1 MLGPDWFLNQ
11 TVQDPGARR
20 FRSDSSTPLS
30 SIIYLQTCT
39 VAQNGHRVVLHFVII
54 LKGTSVSMSQNLQSV
69 PRNVVS
75 QSSSTPL
82 VVNGILWEPVTLPLQ
97 LPAKE
102 LVMIITWLHNGASIA
117 VVQPSAH
124 PRILVTNPAWQK
136 RVNFTQSYSLCL
148 NNLTEAEVGSYSAQM
163 TTENSVIFSNYTL
176 RIFRRLRNLQITSHA
191 QLSENRTCE
200 IHLTCSVENPNDN
213 AWLRWQTP
221 GNTSLSEPNLTI
233 SWDPRNASE
242 HNYTCIAETPA
253 NNLSLTVSA
262 RGLCEGIFN
271 KENERWDFTWI
282 IITAP
287 LISIIII
294 VGIIFWCSLHLSTQ
308 QTHSPVESMWN
319 LEYTS
324 GSPGSTVYAQVTHPS
339 REKENLTPVKNNE
352 SVTIYSTVNHSKER
366 YCNPEDSKFSF
377 YKASG
382 RDSLAERTMCW
393 QSLELSGPTLIS

>member
-1 MLGPDWFLNQ
+1 MTVLRSPAPVTTAESMFWLFLSLPFVFCLGP
-11 TVQDPGARR
+11 
-20 FRSDSSTPLS
+20 
-30 SIIYLQTCT
+30 
-39 VAQNGHRVVLHFVII
+39 
-54 LKGTSVSMSQNLQSV
+54 GT
-69 PRNVVS
+69 VVS

-102 LVMIITWLHNGASIA
+102 SVVIITWLHNGASIA
-117 VVQPSAH
+117 VLQPNGR
-124 PRILVTNPAWQK
+124 PGILVTNPAWQK
-136 RVNFTQSYSLCL
+136 RVNFTQSYSLWL

-176 RIFRRLRNLQITSHA
+176 RIFRRLRNLQITSHV

-233 SWDPRNASE
+233 SWDPRNDSE

-262 RGLCEGIFN
+262 RGLCEG
-271 KENERWDFTWI
+271 
-282 IITAP
+282 
-287 LISIIII
+287 
-294 VGIIFWCSLHLSTQ
+294 SLHLSTQ
-308 QTHSPVESMWN
+308 QTQSPVESMWN

-339 REKENLTPVKNNE
+339 REKENLAPVKNNE
-352 SVTIYSTVNHSKER
+352 SVTIYSTVNHSKE
-366 YCNPEDSKFSF
+366 SKHIS
-377 YKASG
+377 S
-382 RDSLAERTMCW
+382 RTTA
-393 QSLELSGPTLIS
+393 LDNVI

>member
-1 MLGPDWFLNQ
+1 MTVLRSPAPVTTAESMFWLFLSLPFVFCLGP
-11 TVQDPGARR
+11 
-20 FRSDSSTPLS
+20 
-30 SIIYLQTCT
+30 
-39 VAQNGHRVVLHFVII
+39 
-54 LKGTSVSMSQNLQSV
+54 GT
-69 PRNVVS
+69 VVS

-102 LVMIITWLHNGASIA
+102 SVMIITWLHNGASIA
-117 VVQPSAH
+117 VLQPNGR
-124 PRILVTNPAWQK
+124 PGILVTNPAWQK
-136 RVNFTQSYSLCL
+136 RLNFTQSYSLWL

-176 RIFRRLRNLQITSHA
+176 RIFRRLRNLQITSHV

-233 SWDPRNASE
+233 SWDPRNDSE

-282 IITAP
+282 IIMAP
-287 LISIIII
+287 LISIVII
-294 VGIIFWCSLHLSTQ
+294 VGIIFWCKRRGSLHLSTQ
-308 QTHSPVESMWN
+308 QTQSPVESMWN

-339 REKENLTPVKNNE
+339 REKENLAPVKNNE
-352 SVTIYSTVNHSKER
+352 SVTIYSTVNHSKE
-366 YCNPEDSKFSF
+366 SKHIS
-377 YKASG
+377 S
-382 RDSLAERTMCW
+382 RTTA
-393 QSLELSGPTLIS
+393 LDNVI